1 MSTNDGYGPFGAP
14 DDSGPDSSG
23 AYGSGGDDAGSYASD
38 SYGAGAGSYGSGT
51 YDGGAYGS
59 GTYGG
64 GTYGSGTYDGG
75 SYGSGTYGGGTY
87 GSGTYDGGSY
97 GSGTYDTGPYGSG
110 PYGSGPH
117 GSAPSASDP
126 YAAASSSEDPY
137 AADAVSADDFGPE
150 FSSSFS
156 SGSTGP
162 TAAGPMPT
170 GGPVPVYSQGP
181 YYGGQYLPP
190 APTSGLALAGFIVSI
205 ASLIVCTGL
214 LSPVG
219 LVLSI
224 LGMRDASPTSG
235 TGKGGRGFAIA
246 GLVISILGTL
256 LVVAYIGFFVLM
268 AVLGSA
274 SSTY

>member
-23 AYGSGGDDAGSYASD
+23 AYGSGGGDAGSYASD

-64 GTYGSGTYDGG
+64 GS
-75 SYGSGTYGGGTY
+75 
-87 GSGTYDGGSY
+87 
-97 GSGTYDTGPYGSG
+97 YGSG

-117 GSAPSASDP
+117 GSAPSACDP

-170 GGPVPVYSQGP
+170 GGPVPVYSQGS

-224 LGMRDASPTSG
+224 LGMRDTSPTSG

>member
-23 AYGSGGDDAGSYASD
+23 AYGSGGGDAGSYASD

-59 GTYGG
+59 GTYR
-64 GTYGSGTYDGG
+64 GG
-75 SYGSGTYGGGTY
+75 SYGSGTSDGGSYESGTY
-87 GSGTYDGGSY
+87 GGGSY
-97 GSGTYDTGPYGSG
+97 GSGTYDGGTYGPGTYDTG

-170 GGPVPVYSQGP
+170 GGPVPVYSQGS

-224 LGMRDASPTSG
+224 LGMRDTSPTSG